1 MKQGRL
7 MSEGKEICKNHKRNC
22 SQAMLTPLDRRPPAT
37 GKKTEFV
44 STVSIAN
51 NPDCINKNKLI
62 VIQ

>member
-7 MSEGKEICKNHKRNC
+7 MSEGKEICKN
-22 SQAMLTPLDRRPPAT
+22 QAMLTPLDRRPPAT

-51 NPDCINKNKLI
+51 NPDCFNKNKLI
-62 VIQ
+62 VLQ